1 MTIQQLNIKL
11 SGALRKRIRE
21 LDHILTGDMYK
32 SIEFK
37 CSDNGKLVIK
47 FKSIYYIKFLDEGD
61 FISEFVALQSTRDII
76 KEYIREKLINNVQ
89 IK

>member
-32 SIEFK
+32 SIEFI

-47 FKSIYYIKFLDEGD
+47 FKSRYYIKFLDEGD
-61 FISEFVALQSTRDII
+61 FISEFVALSSTRDII
-76 KEYIREKLINNVQ
+76 KQYIREKLINDVQ